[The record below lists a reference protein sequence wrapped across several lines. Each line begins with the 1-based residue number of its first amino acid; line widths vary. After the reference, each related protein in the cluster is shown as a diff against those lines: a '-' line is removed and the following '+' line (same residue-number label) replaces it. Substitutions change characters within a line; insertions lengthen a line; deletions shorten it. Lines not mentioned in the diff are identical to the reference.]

1 MAMIDCDEQRIGEL
15 LRLLPAVPAGWV
27 RAAQELPQA
36 RAELAAIVARAE
48 EDAVFRA
55 RVVADLEA
63 ALEAEGIDPI
73 PSVVA
78 ALRVRLEQ
86 A

>member
-1 MAMIDCDEQRIGEL
+1 MSGYDEPRLGEL
-15 LRLLPAVPAGWV
+15 LRLLPAAPAAWV
-27 RAAQELPQA
+27 RAAQELPAA
-36 RAELAAIVARAE
+36 RVEIAGLVARAQ

-63 ALEAEGIDPI
+63 ALEAEGIQAT

-78 ALRVRLEQ
+78 ALRTRLG
-86 A
+86 AD

>member
-1 MAMIDCDEQRIGEL
+1 MINYDEQRIGAL
-15 LRLLPAVPAGWV
+15 LRLLPAVPDGWV

-48 EDAVFRA
+48 EDALFRA
-55 RVVADLEA
+55 NVVADLEA
-63 ALEAEGIDPI
+63 ALEAEGIDPF

>member
-1 MAMIDCDEQRIGEL
+1 MINYDEQRIGEL
-15 LRLLPAVPAGWV
+15 LRLLPAVPEGWV

-48 EDAVFRA
+48 EDAAFRA
-55 RVVADLEA
+55 KVVADLEA

-78 ALRVRLEQ
+78 ALRVRLEH